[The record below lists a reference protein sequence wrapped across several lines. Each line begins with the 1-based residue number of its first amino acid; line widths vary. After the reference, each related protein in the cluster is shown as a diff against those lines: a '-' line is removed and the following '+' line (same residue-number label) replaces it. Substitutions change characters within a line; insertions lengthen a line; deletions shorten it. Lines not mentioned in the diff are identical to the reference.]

1 MGNAMQ
7 QGSPV
12 ACDPGSCCRPPGSLR
27 HGSVNAAAGSFGPLK
42 EAAVFCVVGLTQH
55 LNNSMSAKIP
65 AAIVLGYF
73 LHLVFVNLIL

>member
-42 EAAVFCVVGLTQH
+42 EAAVFCVVGLTTPEQ
-55 LNNSMSAKIP
+55 
-65 AAIVLGYF
+65 F
-73 LHLVFVNLIL
+73 NLSQDSCSNRFGIFFTFSFC